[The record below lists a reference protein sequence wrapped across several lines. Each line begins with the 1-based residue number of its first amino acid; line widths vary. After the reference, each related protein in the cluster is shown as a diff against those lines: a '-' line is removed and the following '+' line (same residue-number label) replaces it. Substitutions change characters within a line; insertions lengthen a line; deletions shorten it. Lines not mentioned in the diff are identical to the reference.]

1 MSGRGHVLAFRYRES
16 VGLYISAKLGRM
28 MSTTATTR
36 PTLGDDGAR
45 PLTGDVEPL
54 SRWMLRTRVEAQR
67 DLSGALDAVERDAE
81 TLGRPFAAV
90 IFKRHA
96 RGIEQSY
103 ALVSLAKLAALI
115 AETERAES

>member
-1 MSGRGHVLAFRYRES
+1 MSGRGHVTAFRFRET
-16 VGLYISAKLGRM
+16 VGLFLGLKLGRM
-28 MSTTATTR
+28 LASTATHR

-45 PLTGDVEPL
+45 PLRGDIEPL

-81 TLGRPFAAV
+81 TLGRPFGAV

-103 ALVSLAKLAALI
+103 VVLSLETLAALI
-115 AETERAES
+115 RETEGVDS